1 MVYGKCQVTIY
12 ILLATQ
18 CCINNC
24 KMFTQGKRKRK
35 KEKIQIIKSG
45 KYCRDLQR
53 SKAACQLF
61 VNVVYKEIKQ
71 GGKGAR
77 EIRRRQWKSK
87 FSAIIDFVLKQLLPD
102 RERERSFSRF
112 QRKLSSYSSCSVSE
126 SESGICTS
134 ISLTP
139 HWGTFIHLKWYSNIV

>member
-1 MVYGKCQVTIY
+1 MVYGKCHSVLHKQLQNVYTR
-12 ILLATQ
+12 Q
-18 CCINNC
+18 
-24 KMFTQGKRKRK
+24 KEKKK
-35 KEKIQIIKSG
+35 KEKIQIITSG

-71 GGKGAR
+71 GGRGARKR

-102 RERERSFSRF
+102 REREKDHFRDSKGNYRVICHA
-112 QRKLSSYSSCSVSE
+112 QLLKVSQE
-126 SESGICTS
+126 YIYKFDPPLRNFHPFKM
-134 ISLTP
+134 IL
-139 HWGTFIHLKWYSNIV
+139 

>member
-18 CCINNC
+18 CCINNY

-71 GGKGAR
+71 GGKGER
-77 EIRRRQWKSK
+77 ERGESRRRQWKSK

-112 QRKLSSYSSCSVSE
+112 QRKLSSYLSCSVAE
-126 SESGICTS
+126 SESGI
-134 ISLTP
+134 
-139 HWGTFIHLKWYSNIV
+139 HL